1 MPPPAAGMAMKS
13 PLGQRIERLLPTGQH
28 PGRRWAGGLALVILS
43 GIAVLS
49 FSLRTLP
56 PDPAPVWPSDR
67 ASAVTREVTPET
79 LTADET
85 ALRLTANPFPAEG
98 S

>member
-28 PGRRWAGGLALVILS
+28 SGRRWAGGLALVILS

-56 PDPAPVWPSDR
+56 PDAAPGNPRTVITEAGPM
-67 ASAVTREVTPET
+67 ETPV
-79 LTADET
+79 DET
-85 ALRLTANPFPAEG
+85 ALRLSAYPFPEDG
-98 S
+98 N